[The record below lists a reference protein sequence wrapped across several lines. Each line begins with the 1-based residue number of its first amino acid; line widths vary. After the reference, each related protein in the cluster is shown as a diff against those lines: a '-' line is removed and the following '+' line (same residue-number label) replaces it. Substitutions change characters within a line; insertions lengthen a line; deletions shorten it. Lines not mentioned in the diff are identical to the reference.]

1 MHRSRTEPT
10 AGVPATARPTAADPA
25 LVTPLLPSLTG
36 LRWVAA
42 FVVFAYHVRNLG
54 YFSGRAQGLL
64 SDTMGAGATGV
75 SLFFVLS
82 GFVLAWAHRPGTR
95 PTTFWW
101 RRVAR
106 VYPLHFVGVV
116 LAVIVAHALMP
127 SIVTTSSKALLANF
141 LLVSSWHG
149 PWWQAG
155 NPVSW
160 SLVCEAFFY
169 LVFPLLIRVL
179 HGARAGV
186 LWAAVALSVLLV
198 VVVPHLVAVLPGQLS
213 AANWPPAR
221 LPEFVLGVAV
231 ACLIRSGAWRG
242 PGLAVSAVVAVAGFV
257 AADRYPVSPFA
268 LNGFTLIG
276 FTLLIAALARADVA
290 GVRTVLSSRP
300 LVALGERSFAF
311 YLVHLLVIDT
321 LGALWPVADPRPAIG
336 GLALTVLA
344 LAVALLIAAVLHRL
358 VERPA
363 RTALLA
369 VPGLFVRSTVSLVT
383 R

>member
-1 MHRSRTEPT
+1 MHPSRT
-10 AGVPATARPTAADPA
+10 APATDPA
-25 LVTPLLPSLTG
+25 LTVPLLPSLTG
-36 LRWVAA
+36 LRWIAA

-64 SDTMGAGATGV
+64 ADTMGAGATGV
-75 SLFFVLS
+75 SLFFILS
-82 GFVLAWAHRPGTR
+82 GFVLAWAHRPGTK
-95 PTTFWW
+95 PLTFWW

-106 VYPLHFVGVV
+106 IYPLHFVAVV
-116 LAVIVAHALMP
+116 LAVVVARFLMP
-127 SIVTTSSKALLANF
+127 SITTTSPKALLANF

-169 LVFPLLIRVL
+169 LCFPLVIRVL
-179 HGARAGV
+179 GNARAGV
-186 LWAAVALSVLLV
+186 LWTTAALSVLLTLA
-198 VVVPHLVAVLPGQLS
+198 VPSLLAALPGQLS
-213 AANWPPAR
+213 GANWPPAR
-221 LPEFVLGVAV
+221 LPEFVLGVTV

-242 PGLAVSAVVAVAGFV
+242 PRLLVSVLVAVAGFV
-257 AADRYPVSPFA
+257 AVDRVPSSPFA
-268 LNGFTLIG
+268 LDGFTVVG

-290 GVRTVLSSRP
+290 GVRTGLSSRP

-311 YLVHLLVIDT
+311 YLVHLLVIDA
-321 LGALWPVADPRPAIG
+321 LVALWPVADPRPAIG
-336 GLALTVLA
+336 GLALMVLA
-344 LAVALLIAAVLHRL
+344 LCTALVLAAVLHRL

-363 RTALLA
+363 RAALLA
-369 VPGLFVRSTVSLVT
+369 LPELFARSTVSMVV

>member
-1 MHRSRTEPT
+1 MHRSRTSRT
-10 AGVPATARPTAADPA
+10 PAAVDPA
-25 LVTPLLPSLTG
+25 LAVPRLPSLTG

-54 YFSGRAQGLL
+54 YFSGHAQGLL
-64 SDTMGAGATGV
+64 SITMGAGATGV

-82 GFVLAWAHRPGTR
+82 GFVLAWAHRPGTK

-106 VYPLHFVGVV
+106 IYPLHFVGVV
-116 LAVIVAHALMP
+116 LAVAVAHFLMA
-127 SIVTTSSKALLANF
+127 SILTMSPKALLANF
-141 LLVSSWHG
+141 LLVSSWHA

-169 LVFPLLIRVL
+169 LIFPLAIRFL
-179 HGARAGV
+179 HGARVGV
-186 LWAAVALSVLLV
+186 LRGTAALSVLLTIAA
-198 VVVPHLVAVLPGQLS
+198 PSLLAALPGQLS
-213 AANWPPAR
+213 AGSWPPAR
-221 LPEFVLGVAV
+221 LPEFVLGVVV
-231 ACLIRSGAWRG
+231 ACLVRSGAWRG
-242 PGLAVSAVVAVAGFV
+242 PGLAVSWGIAIVGFI
-257 AADRYPVSPFA
+257 AADLFPTSPLA

-276 FTLLIAALARADVA
+276 FTVLIAALARADVA
-290 GVRTVLSSRP
+290 GVQTGVSSRP
-300 LVALGERSFAF
+300 LVVLGERSFAF

-321 LGALWPVADPRPAIG
+321 FASLWPVTEPRSASG
-336 GLALTVLA
+336 GVALTILA
-344 LAVALLIAAVLHRL
+344 LAVALLLASVLHRL

-363 RTALLA
+363 RAALLT
-369 VPGLFVRSTVSLVT
+369 VPGLFSRSTVSIAA

>member
-1 MHRSRTEPT
+1 MHDSRT
-10 AGVPATARPTAADPA
+10 GRDIVRPAAVDPA
-25 LVTPLLPSLTG
+25 LATPLLPSLTG

-54 YFSGRAQGLL
+54 YFSGRPQGLL

-95 PTTFWW
+95 PVTFWW

-106 VYPLHFVGVV
+106 IYPLHFVAVV
-116 LAVIVAHALMP
+116 LAVVVARVLMP

-141 LLVSSWHG
+141 LLLSSWHG

-169 LVFPLLIRVL
+169 LVFPLVIRVL
-179 HGARAGV
+179 HGALAGV
-186 LWAAVALSVLLV
+186 LWGSGALSMVMV
-198 VVVPHLVAVLPGQLS
+198 VAVPHLLAYFPGQLS

-242 PGLAVSAVVAVAGFV
+242 PGLVVSTVVAVAGFA
-257 AADRYPVSPFA
+257 AADRFPTSPFA

-290 GVRTVLSSRP
+290 GVRTGLSSRP

-321 LGALWPVADPRPAIG
+321 LGALWPAADPRPAIG

-344 LAVALLIAAVLHRL
+344 LGMALLVASILHRL

-369 VPGLFVRSTVSLVT
+369 IPRLFARTTVSMVT